1 MNTNQAHQLINEIE
15 SSLYD
20 GTPWHYFWRATF
32 NEMEASKI
40 DRLFHEALAKLH
52 VLGALDA
59 DFNQFINIFIRAQI
73 QRFYN
78 QLYQN
83 RKWHLLHGYVYAYDD
98 VLEFVRQ
105 SQELVD
111 LLRKKVNQMRS
122 DAA

>member
-15 SSLYD
+15 TSLYD

-32 NEMEASKI
+32 NEMKASKI

-52 VLGALDA
+52 ALGALDA
-59 DFNQFINIFIRAQI
+59 DFNQFINIFIRSQI

-98 VLEFVRQ
+98 VLKFVRQ

-111 LLRKKVNQMRS
+111 LLRKKVSQF
-122 DAA
+122 